1 MSTGESLG
9 AGYIESQLRTM
20 IDQTLANGH
29 RTVQDLKPEV
39 VREVPRRFWE
49 EVAKAKGG
57 SVALIESIYYEQLD
71 EDTDQEHKR
80 IDAIIVPE
88 RDLSRLPITLWHETN
103 SIWIYHFFSRGD
115 IYDGQEWFGLE
126 DRLQGTFLR
135 SSWPSFRLV
144 RKAEEQSA

>member
-1 MSTGESLG
+1 MKLSKAIDSFQKLG
-9 AGYIESQLRTM
+9 DEIREY
-20 IDQTLANGH
+20 LANPSAH
-29 RTVQDLKPEV
+29 LD
-39 VREVPRRFWE
+39 WE